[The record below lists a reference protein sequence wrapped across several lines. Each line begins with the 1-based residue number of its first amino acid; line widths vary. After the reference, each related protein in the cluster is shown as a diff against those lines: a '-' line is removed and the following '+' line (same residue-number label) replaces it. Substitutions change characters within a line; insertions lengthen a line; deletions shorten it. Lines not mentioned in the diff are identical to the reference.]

1 MERSCS
7 WSSDL
12 LELRE
17 RLTKSLAELQV
28 SSNRTRTCGAKRS
41 RELCDLTAEIE
52 AARKSASTRVSQ
64 GVQADT
70 VHLVDLEEELHVAK
84 KAAAQKGKQ
93 LEQVQTLGLGALQ
106 EALFTSDQRETV
118 LMAETAERERIQK
131 ELRELQAVHALVCA
145 ELEEARG
152 VIRRANIA
160 QRDQHP
166 SPQLIAGKAHEGP
179 IQVQDTSQV
188 SAWKTVEE
196 EEEDEDEDEEK
207 EERGKAMNARVAQD
221 LELLQ
226 LEARELR
233 GRVRDLSESN
243 LQLFAELHAVRGSRV
258 GDDSVLENER
268 SAEQCAAVGMLS
280 ESEQRAGAAVGA
292 AEQQAE
298 ELTVALEES
307 RAAQRAAEAER
318 REASEALRTMMTLQV
333 RRHLS
338 VARTHVPIC
347 SRCQANGSMPTAL
360 GRRRKRRLRKMP
372 QPPL

>member
-17 RLTKSLAELQV
+17 RLTKSLAELEV

-41 RELCDLTAEIE
+41 RELCDLTAALE
-52 AARKSASTRVSQ
+52 AARQSASTRVSQ

-84 KAAAQKGKQ
+84 KVAAQKGKQ

-118 LMAETAERERIQK
+118 LMAETAERERIQN
-131 ELRELQAVHALVCA
+131 ELRELRAVHALACA
-145 ELEEARG
+145 ELEEALG

-160 QRDQHP
+160 QRDQHQ
-166 SPQLIAGKAHEGP
+166 SSQLIAGQALEGS

-188 SAWKTVEE
+188 SALKTVEE
-196 EEEDEDEDEEK
+196 EEDEEEEEEK
-207 EERGKAMNARVAQD
+207 EERKKATNARVAQD

-226 LEARELR
+226 VEARELR

-243 LQLFAELHAVRGSRV
+243 LQLLAELHAVSGSRI
-258 GDDSVLENER
+258 GDDTVLENER
-268 SAEQCAAVGMLS
+268 SAEHCTAVGMLS

-307 RAAQRAAEAER
+307 RAAHRAAEAER
-318 REASEALRTMMTLQV
+318 REASEVLRTMMRLQV
-333 RRHLS
+333 RRHLP
-338 VARTHVPIC
+338 VARMHVPIS

-360 GRRRKRRLRKMP
+360 GRRRKRRLRKMT